1 MNAGV
6 YWAKIRPR
14 NLKRSKC
21 LRKNFIRKKVLKSQ
35 ALAKKIATFAD
46 DTKAQDIVILDMRGL
61 VNFCDFF
68 VIATGTSDRQARAIA
83 EGIEEGLKK
92 EGEDT
97 NFSHSLKSLGAQ
109 QYSQENGAWIL
120 LDMGDVVAHIFEPQA
135 REFYALEHLWQD
147 AAKIEFKARSKKK

>member
-1 MNAGV
+1 
-6 YWAKIRPR
+6 
-14 NLKRSKC
+14 
-21 LRKNFIRKKVLKSQ
+21 
-35 ALAKKIATFAD
+35 
-46 DTKAQDIVILDMRGL
+46 MREL

-92 EGEDT
+92 EGSEV
-97 NFSHSLKSLGAQ
+97 NFSRSLKALGGL
-109 QYSQENGAWIL
+109 QYSQENGAWVL

-147 AAKIEFKARSKKK
+147 AAKIEYKTRGKKK

>member
-1 MNAGV
+1 M
-6 YWAKIRPR
+6 P
-14 NLKRSKC
+14 
-21 LRKNFIRKKVLKSQ
+21 RKNFIRKKVLKSQ
-35 ALAKKIATFAD
+35 ALAQKVAKFAD
-46 DTKAQDIVILDMRGL
+46 DTKAQDIVILDMREL

-83 EGIEEGLKK
+83 EGIEEGLSQEGDFVSHGLKK
-92 EGEDT
+92 GLDG
-97 NFSHSLKSLGAQ
+97 L

-147 AAKIEFKARSKKK
+147 AAKIEFKTGSKKK